1 VHIESMRMGGRTIRM
16 VVVDD
21 HAMVANALAAAL
33 GQAPGIEVLA
43 TVGGVQAALACLR
56 RHAPDVVLTDIG
68 LPDGEVVDHLDRF
81 AEASPRTKVIVMTG
95 LPTERTFLAAVRAGA
110 VGYVGKSRPMDE
122 LVRAVERVADGDVA
136 FPAEYLARLLEHG
149 GVASTARRGPGLT
162 TREIDVV
169 QLLTH
174 GKTTTE
180 VASELRVAVNTVR
193 NHLAGAM
200 AKLGATSRLGAVT
213 EALRLGIVSPP
224 ARIAELAG

>member
-1 VHIESMRMGGRTIRM
+1 VHIEPNRTDGSIRLL
-16 VVVDD
+16 VVDD

-33 GQAPGIEVLA
+33 GQARDIEVVA
-43 TVGGVQAALACLR
+43 TAGSVQTALACLR

-81 AEASPRTKVIVMTG
+81 ATTAPGARVIVMTG

-110 VGYVGKSRPMDE
+110 VGYVAKSRPLDE
-122 LVRAVERVADGDVA
+122 LVRAVQRVAGGEVA

-149 GVASTARRGPGLT
+149 GVASATRHGPGLT
-162 TREIDVV
+162 TREIDVI
-169 QLLTH
+169 QLLAH

-180 VASELRVAVNTVR
+180 VARELRVAVNTVR

-200 AKLGATSRLGAVT
+200 AKLGATNRLGAVS

-224 ARIAELAG
+224 MRITELAG